1 MKTVFKL
8 LSVMAFMMVFAVNC
22 QKPIEP
28 DDGGDN
34 HHPTDS
40 VTHAFVDLGLPSGL
54 LWATC
59 NIGASSPEEVGDYF
73 AWGDTLPKEM
83 YDWKNYRYAS
93 YDDRYLLNKYCTNPD
108 CGVDGFA
115 DGLATLEPV
124 DDAATA
130 NWGAEWRMPTS
141 EEFDELI
148 QNTECIWTS
157 MNGVEGR
164 LFTAANGNSVFFP
177 ATGFRLDGELICTNL
192 GIYWSSS
199 LQTNCQVAA
208 WSLHFDYGNMHVCGT
223 YERSRGQIVRAVYIA
238 KQQYYE

>member
-1 MKTVFKL
+1 MKSVLKL
-8 LSVMAFMMVFAVNC
+8 LPAMALMMAFAVCC

-28 DDGGDN
+28 NEGGEIVD
-34 HHPTDS
+34 PTDS
-40 VTHAFVDLGLPSGL
+40 LTHAFVDLGLPSGV

-93 YDDRYLLNKYCTNPD
+93 YVDRYLLNKYCTIPD
-108 CGVDGFA
+108 CGVDGFV

-130 NWGAEWRMPTS
+130 NWGEGWRMPTS
-141 EEFDELI
+141 EDFDELI
-148 QNTECIWTS
+148 QNTECTWTS
-157 MNGVEGR
+157 MNGVDGR

-177 ATGFRLDGELICTNL
+177 ATGFRLDGDLICTNL

-199 LQTNCQVAA
+199 LQTDCQVAA

-238 KQQYYE
+238 KQQ